1 MKPKRPSQPWKVV
14 FFTAAAPLPEKKFRS
29 QAAMHRAINGERD
42 LIREGASRVV
52 RATAFQWDTAAGRWM
67 TFERYPLKEEVKAEQ
82 RSAVEPSPQEES

>member
-82 RSAVEPSPQEES
+82 RSAVEPSPQEGS

>member
-52 RATAFQWDTAAGRWM
+52 RATASQWDTAAGRWM

-82 RSAVEPSPQEES
+82 RSAVEPSPQEGS

>member
-82 RSAVEPSPQEES
+82 RSVVEPSPQEGS

>member
-82 RSAVEPSPQEES
+82 RSAVDPSPQEGS

>member
-82 RSAVEPSPQEES
+82 RSAAKSSPQGES

>member
-82 RSAVEPSPQEES
+82 RSAGEPSPQEGS